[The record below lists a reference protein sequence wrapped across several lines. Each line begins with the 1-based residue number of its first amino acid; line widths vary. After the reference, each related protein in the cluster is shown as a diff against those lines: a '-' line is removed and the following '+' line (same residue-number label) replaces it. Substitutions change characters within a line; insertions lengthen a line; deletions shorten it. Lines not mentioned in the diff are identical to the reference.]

1 MAEASTLRICETVRL
16 NSVNLP
22 IGSLDTDRELDRETW
37 LGRGVAEA
45 STLQI
50 CETVSTLNKRVVFLW
65 LSRSRMTLPD
75 LPFLPVLP
83 ARVPQTTMRRRGNMF
98 EPSVSGA

>member
-1 MAEASTLRICETVRL
+1 MNLPIASLDTDRELDRATWLGRGVAEASTLRICETVRL

-45 STLQI
+45 STLRI
-50 CETVSTLNKRVVFLW
+50 CETVSTLNKRV
-65 LSRSRMTLPD
+65 
-75 LPFLPVLP
+75 
-83 ARVPQTTMRRRGNMF
+83 ARGGLAVQ
-98 EPSVSGA
+98 